1 MLFPIHAFNVNV
13 LKVYGRS
20 DLFLK
25 LEVFKKSFLAIG
37 LIIGFQFGVI
47 GLVWSSVIVSII
59 SLLIN
64 TYYSSKLIDYS
75 TKSQLLDMLPILLL
89 AGLTFLLMYY
99 SVYLF
104 IDYSNIVQIAFAS
117 LIGITFYLLI
127 HSFFK
132 ASPLYDLLTI
142 IKNRKL

>member
-1 MLFPIHAFNVNV
+1 
-13 LKVYGRS
+13 YGRS

-37 LIIGFQFGVI
+37 IILGLQFGVI

-64 TYYSSKLIDYS
+64 TYYSSKLIHYT
-75 TKSQLLDMLPILLL
+75 TKRQLLDMLPILLL
-89 AGLTFLLMYY
+89 ASLTFLLMYY

-104 IDYSNIVQIAFAS
+104 IDYSDIVQIAFAS
-117 LIGITFYLLI
+117 LAGITFYLLI
-127 HSFFK
+127 NSFFK
-132 ASPLYDLLTI
+132 TSPLYDLLTI